1 MTNDPAALHPAAL
14 PHAEAGRVRGARLA
28 VRAVFFCN
36 GLAMAT
42 WVVNIPRVR
51 DQLDL
56 NPATVGTALLGIA
69 VGSLIAMPR
78 AGHLTARYG
87 TRRVTLVSGTL
98 VALALLLP
106 FVATSLWGLGA
117 ALLAVG
123 AANGVMDVAMNAQ
136 GVVVERVGRKP
147 VMSSFHAA
155 FSFGT
160 LVGALMGSVLLGVGL
175 AALPHALLVSGIFL
189 AVLAGVARLLLPRQA
204 EAPGAG
210 STGAKAHPAQ
220 STSQNRLMVVLL
232 GILCFLGML
241 GEGAIGDWS
250 GLYSADVLGVSGA
263 LVGAAFTAFTLA
275 MTLAR
280 LLGDGWRSRY
290 GDPRVVTLG
299 ALLSGAGLLLGL
311 LTLNP
316 VLAALGFL
324 VVGIGV
330 ANVVPV
336 LYGTAGHAFAGKG
349 IAQVASIGYAGF
361 LAGPPLIGYVSQ
373 ATSLRVG
380 MLVIGVSLLTVGI
393 CAPLV
398 YRRLAR

>member
-1 MTNDPAALHPAAL
+1 MTKDEILTNAPLDARPRTIAA
-14 PHAEAGRVRGARLA
+14 ARAA
-28 VRAVFFCN
+28 VRAVFFAN

-69 VGSLIAMPR
+69 VGSLVAMPR
-78 AGHLTARYG
+78 TGHLTARYG
-87 TRRVTLVSGTL
+87 TRLVTLVAGVL
-98 VALALLLP
+98 VALTLLLP
-106 FVATSLWGLGA
+106 FVAPSLPLLFA
-117 ALLAVG
+117 ALLVFG

-136 GVVVERVGRKP
+136 GVVVERAGRKP

-160 LVGALMGSVLLGVGL
+160 LAGALLGSFLLGEGV
-175 AALPHALLVSGIFL
+175 AALPHALLVSAGFL
-189 AVLAGVARLLLPRQA
+189 ALLGVVGRLLLPKHEDTA
-204 EAPGAG
+204 ERPSEDATANAPVRHGR
-210 STGAKAHPAQ
+210 S
-220 STSQNRLMVVLL
+220 MIVLL
-232 GILCFLGML
+232 GVLCFLGML

-250 GLYSADVLGVSGA
+250 GLYSTDVLKVSGG

-275 MTLAR
+275 MTVAR
-280 LLGDGWRSRY
+280 LLGDGWRSRH
-290 GDPRVVTLG
+290 GDARVVTFG
-299 ALLSGAGLLLGL
+299 ALLSGVGLLLGL

-316 VLAALGFL
+316 LLAALGFL
-324 VVGIGV
+324 VFGIGV

-349 IAQVASIGYAGF
+349 IAMVASIGYAGF
-361 LAGPPLIGYVSQ
+361 LAGPPLIGFVSHEL
-373 ATSLRVG
+373 SLRVG
-380 MLVIGVSLLTVGI
+380 MIVIAASLLAVGA

-398 YRRLAR
+398 YRRLSR